1 MASRVQLNP
10 NSDLQNEIQ
19 VSLVIQYI
27 ALVFFFLF
35 CNAANLLQRLES
47 RIDMI
52 ETKMSTNEQNLINK
66 TAEKLS
72 QMLPYGQ

>member
-1 MASRVQLNP
+1 MQKLTNMASRVQLNP

-27 ALVFFFLF
+27 ALVFFLL
-35 CNAANLLQRLES
+35 CNAASLLQRLES

-72 QMLPYGQ
+72 